1 MVTRTASVVARL
13 RDLVLSGAI
22 PAGERIVELQFAPLL
37 GGSRTPLR
45 LALAE
50 LEREGLVER
59 LPRRG
64 YRVRSFTIDD
74 VANAVDVRGML
85 EGMAAR
91 LVAERGLTPDEEQQL
106 GECVEEGERLVHG
119 RGGRVEPE
127 RWAGMNARFHRVIV
141 DGSANNA
148 LIRAVALNDQV
159 PLAAASAIAFSA
171 ALRGDVLARMRRAHE
186 DHAGIFDALRRR
198 ESARV
203 ESLLRE
209 HAHRSRE
216 NKRALIES
224 LAGGR
229 VDVRMPRMH
238 VVAA

>member
-22 PAGERIVELQFAPLL
+22 PAGERIVELNFAPRL
-37 GGSRTPLR
+37 GASRTPLR

-74 VANAVDVRGML
+74 VANAVDVRGTL

-91 LVAERGLTPDEEQQL
+91 VVAERGLTADEETQLQQ
-106 GECVEEGERLVHG
+106 CIDEGERLVHG
-119 RGGRVEPE
+119 RGGRVDPE
-127 RWAGMNARFHRVIV
+127 RWAGMNARFHRVLV
-141 DGSANNA
+141 EGSANNA
-148 LIRAVALNDQV
+148 LIRAVAQNDQV

-171 ALRGDVLARMRRAHE
+171 ALRGDVLARMRRAHD
-186 DHAGIFDALRRR
+186 DHVGIFEALHRR
-198 ESARV
+198 ESGRA

-209 HAHRSRE
+209 HAYRSRD

-224 LAGGR
+224 LSGGR
-229 VDVRMPRMH
+229 VDVSVPLLH
-238 VVAA
+238 VVSA